1 MVKRKEITMIVEQD
15 YRIKLSEIGK
25 ENKITNKAI
34 LGDLEDVGGIHSNIA
49 GYGILDI
56 PQTKLSWVLLDW
68 KLKIIRRPKY
78 SEKIKIKTWSKNAIK
93 FYTYRDFEVYDENG
107 QVIAIATSKWVL
119 LDIDKEKIVKISD
132 EVLNKYEPELE
143 KSVFDISEIE
153 KLQEPENYISE
164 VEYTVK
170 KSDIDVNNHMHNLN
184 YLELANEALPEEIYN
199 KQELNNVRINYKKE
213 IKLGETVKCKYSF
226 ENNTHIIVIKS
237 KDEKVIHAIIKLN

>member
-1 MVKRKEITMIVEQD
+1 MIVEQD

-34 LGDLEDVGGIHSNIA
+34 LGDLEDIGGIHSNIA

-132 EVLNKYEPELE
+132 EVLNKYEPELG
-143 KSVFDISEIE
+143 KSVFGISEIE

-184 YLELANEALPEEIYN
+184 YLELANEALPEDVYN
-199 KQELNNVRINYKKE
+199 EQELNNVRINYKKE

>member
-1 MVKRKEITMIVEQD
+1 MVRKEMTMIVEQE
-15 YRIKLSEIGK
+15 YQIKLSEIGK

-34 LGDLEDVGGIHSNIA
+34 LGDLEDIGGIHSNIA

-56 PQTKLSWVLLDW
+56 QQTKLSWVLLDW

-119 LDIDKEKIVKISD
+119 LDIDKGKIVKISD

-170 KSDIDVNNHMHNLN
+170 RSDIDVNHHMHNLN
-184 YLELANEALPEEIYN
+184 YLELANEALPEDVYN
-199 KQELNNVRINYKKE
+199 EQGLNNVRINYKKE

-226 ENNTHIIVIKS
+226 ENDKHIIVIKNKNDS
-237 KDEKVIHAIIKLN
+237 IVHAIIELK

>member
-1 MVKRKEITMIVEQD
+1 MIVEQD

-34 LGDLEDVGGIHSNIA
+34 LGDLEDIGGIHSNIA

-68 KLKIIRRPKY
+68 KLKIIIRPKY

-184 YLELANEALPEEIYN
+184 YLELANEALPEDVYN
-199 KQELNNVRINYKKE
+199 EQELNNVRINYKKE